1 LLNIEFEN
9 RLAAGK
15 RLEIAGAP
23 AGVDGAVLA
32 ALVRQ
37 GHDVLHVARDD
48 ARLSQL
54 AEALAFA
61 GARAQVLSFPAWD
74 CLPYDRVSPNS
85 EVVSRRL
92 DALVDLAKPA
102 VVGGRRIVLT
112 TVNAI
117 SQRVVPRAKFAQ
129 AMFEAKRGAALK
141 LDALSAF
148 LVRDGYRRAETVRE
162 PGEYALRGGIVDLF
176 PPGLAEPVRL
186 DLFGDAIEQI
196 RRFDPMTQ
204 KSTGTLDSFALKP
217 VSEVLLDP
225 DSIENFRLGYRAQ
238 FGAVDARDA
247 LYAAVSAG
255 QRYAGLEHWL
265 PLFHDGLETLFDYL
279 PNAVVS
285 LDDQIDEAAAA
296 RFEQI
301 DEFYEARVLAR
312 QAFAKGKAADQFGET
327 ASSYNPLPSEL
338 LYLKPGEWRATLGKR
353 AVVALTP
360 FARPVGADC
369 IDAGGRTGVDFASE
383 RAKADANLFDAVR
396 VRVAAER
403 AAGRRVLVC
412 AYSPGS
418 RERLAHLLREH
429 GLTETASVRDWAE
442 AEALA
447 PQIVATTV
455 LSLDNGFATPN
466 LAAITEQ
473 DILGDRLVRAARKRR
488 RSDNFLT
495 EAAALGEGDFV
506 VHVDHGIGRYD
517 GLATIE
523 VAGAPHDC
531 LRIVYADND
540 KLFVPVEN
548 IEMLSR
554 YGSEDA
560 GAQLDKLGGAGWQA
574 RKARVK
580 KRVLEIADHLIK
592 LAAERQLR
600 EGERLAPAEGLF
612 DEFCARFPY
621 VETDDQA
628 RAIQETLDDLA
639 AGKPMDRLVCGDVG
653 FGKTEVALRAA
664 FVAAMAG
671 VQVAVVVPTTLL
683 ARQHYRNFKARFEG
697 FPVRVA
703 QLSRLVPVK
712 DQAQTRIDA
721 EAGRVEI
728 VIGTTA
734 LLAKAVKFK
743 QLGLVIVDEEQH
755 FGVAQK
761 ERLKELRAD
770 VHVLTLSATPIPRT
784 LQMAL
789 AGVRDLSLIASPP
802 IDRLAVRS
810 FILPFDPVVVRE
822 AIMREKFR
830 GGQTFYVVPRIEDL
844 EAVRERLVQL
854 VPECRLAVAH
864 GQLAPAQI
872 EDVMVGFVEGRFDI
886 LVSTNIIE
894 SGLDIPS
901 ANTMIIHRADMFG
914 LAQLYQ
920 LRGRVGRGK
929 LRAYAYFTVPGD
941 RVLSA
946 GAQKRLEVMQTLDS
960 LGAGFQ
966 LASYDLDIR
975 GAGNLLG
982 QEQSGHIR
990 EVGVEL
996 YQQMLEDAVHA
1007 ARTSGPMQGAEE
1019 WAPQI
1024 GLGTPVL
1031 IPEEYVR
1038 DLNVRLGLYRR
1049 LSGLVERSEIDA
1061 FAAELID
1068 RFGPLPGEVQ
1078 NLLDVIE
1085 LKRLCKLAGV
1095 DKVDAGPKGT
1105 VLGFRKNKFAN
1116 PDKLIQMVFKQPT
1129 LLKLRPDHRLVYL
1142 RAWDDAGD
1150 RVKGIRRL
1158 LGELAKLAA

>member
-1 LLNIEFEN
+1 
-9 RLAAGK
+9 
-15 RLEIAGAP
+15 
-23 AGVDGAVLA
+23 
-32 ALVRQ
+32 
-37 GHDVLHVARDD
+37 
-48 ARLSQL
+48 
-54 AEALAFA
+54 
-61 GARAQVLSFPAWD
+61 
-74 CLPYDRVSPNS
+74 
-85 EVVSRRL
+85 
-92 DALVDLAKPA
+92 
-102 VVGGRRIVLT
+102 
-112 TVNAI
+112 
-117 SQRVVPRAKFAQ
+117 
-129 AMFEAKRGAALK
+129 
-141 LDALSAF
+141 
-148 LVRDGYRRAETVRE
+148 
-162 PGEYALRGGIVDLF
+162 
-176 PPGLAEPVRL
+176 
-186 DLFGDAIEQI
+186 
-196 RRFDPMTQ
+196 
-204 KSTGTLDSFALKP
+204 
-217 VSEVLLDP
+217 
-225 DSIENFRLGYRAQ
+225 
-238 FGAVDARDA
+238 
-247 LYAAVSAG
+247 
-255 QRYAGLEHWL
+255 
-265 PLFHDGLETLFDYL
+265 
-279 PNAVVS
+279 
-285 LDDQIDEAAAA
+285 
-296 RFEQI
+296 
-301 DEFYEARVLAR
+301 
-312 QAFAKGKAADQFGET
+312 
-327 ASSYNPLPSEL
+327 
-338 LYLKPGEWRATLGKR
+338 
-353 AVVALTP
+353 
-360 FARPVGADC
+360 
-369 IDAGGRTGVDFASE
+369 
-383 RAKADANLFDAVR
+383 
-396 VRVAAER
+396 
-403 AAGRRVLVC
+403 
-412 AYSPGS
+412 
-418 RERLAHLLREH
+418 
-429 GLTETASVRDWAE
+429 
-442 AEALA
+442 
-447 PQIVATTV
+447 
-455 LSLDNGFATPN
+455 
-466 LAAITEQ
+466 
-473 DILGDRLVRAARKRR
+473 
-488 RSDNFLT
+488 
-495 EAAALGEGDFV
+495 
-506 VHVDHGIGRYD
+506 
-517 GLATIE
+517 

-802 IDRLAVRS
+802 VDRLAVRS

-1007 ARTSGPMQGAEE
+1007 ARTSGPVQGAEG

-1061 FAAELID
+1061 FAAELVD